1 MAWNIWSKKR
11 QKDLW
16 GDMDKSIGMQEF
28 YNKSFS
34 ERGQAGKKNNLLK
47 KKISNAWV
55 KNWDA
60 ETSAWATEQVSTI
73 SKDFKMTRCILW
85 WQKKKKK
92 GKKTG
97 KSAYNKK
104 ISIYIKTSI

>member
-47 KKISNAWV
+47 KK
-55 KNWDA
+55 
-60 ETSAWATEQVSTI
+60 
-73 SKDFKMTRCILW
+73 DFKCMSKKLRCWNLGMGHRASLNNF
-85 WQKKKKK
+85 K
-92 GKKTG
+92 GF
-97 KSAYNKK
+97 
-104 ISIYIKTSI
+104 